1 MSGASPTVRQRELG
15 TRLRQLRAGM
25 GLTVEEVGEKLLCSA
40 TKISRMETGARRPT
54 LRDVRDLCELYDV
67 DEQTSAEFMDLAKKA
82 REPGWWA
89 QYDDLKLDPFI
100 GLEQDATSIT
110 SFTAYYL
117 PALLQTEEYAR
128 AVIKAIAPRM
138 DPEVQ
143 EQRVAARL
151 RRQQLLGQNNPVR
164 YRVLLDEAAL
174 HRCVGSSAI
183 MVAQL
188 NKVLELEGAAKTT
201 VQIIP
206 FDVGA
211 HAAQDSNFVLL
222 EFGEAL
228 PPVVFVEGLVNN
240 LYQERKDELNRYREA
255 VENLRDSALTPR
267 DSVLRITAM
276 RDSYAGQAT

>member
-1 MSGASPTVRQRELG
+1 
-15 TRLRQLRAGM
+15 
-25 GLTVEEVGEKLLCSA
+25 
-40 TKISRMETGARRPT
+40 
-54 LRDVRDLCELYDV
+54 
-67 DEQTSAEFMDLAKKA
+67 
-82 REPGWWA
+82 
-89 QYDDLKLDPFI
+89 
-100 GLEQDATSIT
+100 
-110 SFTAYYL
+110 
-117 PALLQTEEYAR
+117 
-128 AVIKAIAPRM
+128 M